1 MALIRSRMQ
10 KLVAERIDCFIVDQL
25 AAFQV
30 IRQKSLRDKV
40 EKLEQPATTNK
51 AYIVFSKSINKKE
64 LLYRFDRALS
74 DMREDG
80 SYEKIVEDFFMEID
94 IE

>member
-1 MALIRSRMQ
+1 MSQ
-10 KLVAERIDCFIVDQL
+10 
-25 AAFQV
+25 
-30 IRQKSLRDKV
+30 
-40 EKLEQPATTNK
+40 
-51 AYIVFSKSINKKE
+51 KE